1 MNLLSGLLALVG
13 VVISL
18 VLGPSLSNYTSFML
32 PLTAGGFI
40 YIAGS
45 DLIPE
50 LHREHELPG
59 SLAQFATILAGIG
72 LMYALLLVE

>member
-1 MNLLSGLLALVG
+1 ILAFVG
-13 VVISL
+13 VVVSL
-18 VLGPSLSNYTSFML
+18 AIGPNVTDYTLFML

-50 LHREHELPG
+50 LHRERELSG
-59 SLAQFATILAGIG
+59 SLAQFAVMVLAIG
-72 LMYALLLVE
+72 MMFLLLLLD